1 MKTNSITYKLTVL
14 WALNE
19 SVLGGFLH
27 AIKMPF
33 TGLVV
38 GGIAIAIISLIN
50 YYDSNPFSATWK
62 SAASVMLVKLLISP
76 FTPFTAYVA
85 VLFQCFAGAVLFLL
99 FDYKRWVVVLF
110 AILSMV
116 ESAIQ
121 KVLVLTLIF
130 GKALWD
136 SINQFM
142 ASVLTQFGM
151 QSTSF
156 SRIVIWTYI
165 GIYFFWGIIIGI
177 FIYRLPAAIDQ
188 CSNNIKDILMV
199 ESSTAIQ
206 TKPKTPTIKIIT
218 RIFFVLIIMGF
229 IYFFNPSILL
239 IIKSVFII
247 ITLYFILP
255 FLINWFIKKF
265 KKADNHTTRLI
276 ADTTALKADAML
288 VWKYVNRTFKGVVVY
303 YQFIIHLFAI
313 SVFDKNE

>member
-1 MKTNSITYKLTVL
+1 MKKNTITYKLTVL

-33 TGLVV
+33 TGLVI

-50 YYDSNPFSATWK
+50 FYDSNPFSATWK

-99 FDYKRWVVVLF
+99 FDYKRWVVLMF

-156 SRIVIWTYI
+156 SRIVILTYI
-165 GIYFFWGIIIGI
+165 GIYFIWGIIIGI
-177 FIYRLPAAIDQ
+177 FIYRLPSAIDQ
-188 CSNNIKDILMV
+188 CSNNIKDILKL
-199 ESSTAIQ
+199 EPSEAIQ
-206 TKPKTPTIKIIT
+206 AKPKTPTFKIFT
-218 RIFFVLIIMGF
+218 RIFIVVVIMGL
-229 IYFFNPSILL
+229 IYFFNPSLL
-239 IIKSVFII
+239 LMIKSVLII
-247 ITLYFILP
+247 IILYFILP
-255 FLINWFIKKF
+255 FSINWFIKKF
-265 KKADNHTTRLI
+265 KKSDNNTTKLI
-276 ADTTALKADAML
+276 ADTTALKADAVL
-288 VWKYVNRTFKGVVVY
+288 VWKYVNKTFKGVVIY

-313 SVFDKNE
+313 SVFEKNE